1 MRTRNRTLG
10 GIGLAVAALAT
21 LTVTAC
27 DPYLPATKGTPVIF
41 GVLMVDTNYN
51 ANQVF
56 PVPPPDSPNCVL
68 PYPEPDQAWA
78 VSAGYAGNCDPAN
91 VAAGLPT
98 ACPVNCY
105 PPRMGPAW
113 APFFQGDT
121 TGSYQVQDPP
131 NGKFDYTLPLAYVLN
146 GVPPVYTAPDETVFW
161 YSQITIQFNK
171 LLDSST
177 VESGRP
183 GDCVPSSTLRVLEG
197 TADVTSNFSICYV
210 PNSFTTYTGASITA
224 TIKDPD
230 ADTRGR
236 LNPNSTYT
244 VTGTV
249 MDQQG
254 ATVNVLV
261 VVRTVDDLNAV
272 PPAVRAKK

>member
-1 MRTRNRTLG
+1 MSTRNRTLG
-10 GIGLAVAALAT
+10 GIGVAVLAT

-27 DPYLPATKGTPVIF
+27 DPYLAATTGTPVIF
-41 GVLMVDTNYN
+41 GVAMVDTNYN
-51 ANQVF
+51 SNQVF
-56 PVPPPDSPNCVL
+56 PVPPPDSPGCVA

-78 VSAGYAGNCDPAN
+78 VSAGFAGICDPAN
-91 VAAGLPT
+91 VDVGLPT
-98 ACPVNCY
+98 VCPVNCY

-121 TGSYQVQDPP
+121 TGSYQVQTPP
-131 NGKFDYTLPLAYVLN
+131 NTKYNYTLPLAYTLD
-146 GVPPVYTAPDETVFW
+146 GVPPVYTAEDETVFW
-161 YSQITIQFNK
+161 YSQIEIQFNK

-177 VESGRP
+177 VESGTP
-183 GDCVPSSTLRVLEG
+183 GDCVPSATLRVLEG
-197 TADVTSNFSICYV
+197 TTDVTSSFAICYV
-210 PNSFTTYTGASITA
+210 PNAFTTYTGASITA
-224 TIKDPD
+224 TIRDPD

-249 MDQQG
+249 KDQQG

-261 VVRTVDDLNAV
+261 VVRTVDDLTV
-272 PPAVRAKK
+272 TPPALRAQK